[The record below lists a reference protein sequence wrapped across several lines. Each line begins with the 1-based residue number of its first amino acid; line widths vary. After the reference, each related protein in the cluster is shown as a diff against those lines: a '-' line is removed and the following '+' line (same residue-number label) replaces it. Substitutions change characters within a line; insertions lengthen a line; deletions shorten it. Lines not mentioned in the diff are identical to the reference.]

1 MCDFDSHLIIVVSIK
16 NRTKQSLMKGYKDG
30 LIDLTRE
37 VIKPILHRLE
47 NEVSKDMIEQITKTI
62 YGLTNISTRKPQAQ
76 FFRKSHPNV

>member
-1 MCDFDSHLIIVVSIK
+1 MCDFDSHLIIVVSIE

-47 NEVSKDMIEQITKTI
+47 NEVSKDMIE
-62 YGLTNISTRKPQAQ
+62 
-76 FFRKSHPNV
+76 